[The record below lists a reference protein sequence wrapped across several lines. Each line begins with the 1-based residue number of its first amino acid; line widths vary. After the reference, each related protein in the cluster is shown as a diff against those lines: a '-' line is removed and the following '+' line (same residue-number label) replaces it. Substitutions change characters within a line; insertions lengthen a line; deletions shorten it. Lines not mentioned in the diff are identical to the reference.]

1 MGFHQNPVKATYPCK
16 GRDKVM
22 IEGDRVLYGS
32 RQGCLLRRPER
43 DGVSCRVQ
51 NATRRGV
58 ATGLRIRSQT
68 RHWIA
73 D

>member
-1 MGFHQNPVKATYPCK
+1 MME
-16 GRDKVM
+16 RDRVM
-22 IEGDRVLYGS
+22 MERDRVLYGS

-58 ATGLRIRSQT
+58 ATGLRTRPVGPSRSQS
-68 RHWIA
+68 I
-73 D
+73 